1 MISAHIALA
10 LALSLFLDLVKTS
23 SFYQLVRFGGDGR
36 DYWEGLDSEQVI
48 KISLGPLGRPNKP
61 LIILFPSSTMYI
73 WYGSHIYKASPS
85 LWIL

>member
-1 MISAHIALA
+1 MISAHIA

-23 SFYQLVRFGGDGR
+23 SFYQLVPFGGDGR